1 MEIILGTIIG
11 VLIAILVVATETYLY
26 QQRGGVIK
34 TLQQKT
40 EQINPVQ
47 GMIIEPFNEKRNALE
62 ENLKEKSITGEV
74 IRDED
79 LFI

>member
-11 VLIAILVVATETYLY
+11 LLIAILVVATETYLY
-26 QQRGGVIK
+26 QQKGGLVK
-34 TLQQKT
+34 TLQAKT

-47 GMIIEPFNEKRNALE
+47 GMIIEPRNEKKDALVA
-62 ENLKEKSITGEV
+62 NLKEKETTGE
-74 IRDED
+74 IISDED